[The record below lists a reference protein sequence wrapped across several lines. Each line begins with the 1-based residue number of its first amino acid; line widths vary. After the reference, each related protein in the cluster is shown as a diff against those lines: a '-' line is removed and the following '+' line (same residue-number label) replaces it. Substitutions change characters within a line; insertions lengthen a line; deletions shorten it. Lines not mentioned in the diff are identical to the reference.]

1 MADPVYSTI
10 LTNPFGLTSVSGKSD
25 PTFVDIDG
33 DGDLDA
39 FIGTENG
46 SADIPHPISS

>member
-1 MADPVYSTI
+1 MADPNFLPSV
-10 LTNPFGLTSVSGKSD
+10 TNPFGLTNEGVNAV

-39 FIGTENG
+39 FVVEM
-46 SADIPHPISS
+46 